1 MTIFTICVIILILK
15 FLVDLLKLNW
25 VQLRICGIKKMYK
38 LAKKNTKNHM
48 KGGKRREININY
60 IYIYIIPIA
69 KQINNAV
76 VIGNKTVNP
85 MKEEQEQEDQCI
97 KQNKTT

>member
-38 LAKKNTKNHM
+38 LAKKKNTKNHM

-60 IYIYIIPIA
+60 IYIY
-69 KQINNAV
+69 NTN
-76 VIGNKTVNP
+76 
-85 MKEEQEQEDQCI
+85 C
-97 KQNKTT
+97 